1 VIVAK
6 KKRTAKGFEWSPVRM
21 KKTAISVFLCA
32 FALLLLVLAGCG
44 SETTYVTSPDS
55 LATVP
60 FRGVVEDGPIAGAR
74 ISLRDS
80 AGTYYPLYD
89 ALAHGNYEVKTDRS
103 GTFSLEVK
111 AGIEFSHLTVVAVG
125 GIDRDTGIDF
135 NGLEM
140 RSPLGLF
147 PGDMTAIVVS
157 PLTTLAAELHDQGF
171 TFEEAEQRL
180 RVWLALSADANL
192 TARPAT
198 HLDLQRRTLLLTKI
212 VHELDTPQPFRVI
225 SRELVRSNTALLEE
239 DGSCNQ
245 GLLSALGLDE
255 LERARVSRLQNLL
268 LAPPVT
274 SKEAALFFFKR
285 EELIKIFAANF
296 QQMLS
301 LPAPLDAQQQFNYQR
316 NLEILAEKTLFA
328 AGSEVFLFVE
338 PIPSRLFRYLL
349 STYKLTTPERLTLDA
364 TAFSAVLSYKENDTR
379 VALENDPWIA
389 MLARSSSP
397 NSVDSPLLAT
407 ELPGDDNQRRLAYF
421 YGSDLSPHFQAEQL
435 LGRVFDDA
443 VNDSVFLKIIE
454 GKANA
459 GLIDETRMIIA
470 TQIMQPEPQ
479 GNAYRALA
487 DALIKFH
494 QFEAARREL
503 DFARDL
509 YRQVLA
515 SKGQAS
521 ANATDVG
528 NLLQTAA
535 SYRKAGDLLNAQ
547 RLLDDVAAL
556 AQILVSDAII
566 YGKLISGIKNVVDA
580 YIAAGDLDAAAP
592 LVQAM
597 HHYSSLT
604 PSYLGNYKLRIYN
617 WSESAKR
624 YADLGNQAMVVQIS
638 NEIKALRA
646 ADGLKNLTGAA
657 TWVYI
662 PSLVESLYRV
672 GETQTAYAL
681 ANTIP
686 SGSTNQIAAFKLVAV
701 YEAVQGHLQSAF
713 TITDNPAFF
722 PAGEDKLALLTYFA
736 ANRKNPGIALAL
748 LNAGRYADARLAL
761 VKAEEVLAGM
771 TASPNLAR
779 IRYGYVKVAEL
790 YAELGDIAKAAA
802 LLQSAE
808 TAVIDDIYSVAVQ
821 VDIAL
826 GYHNLNQTSTALSL
840 LAAAQA
846 QADSNPTRF
855 RADTTPNLSQA
866 EAAALLYEACIKAY
880 EKIGDRERVATTVM
894 NSFLPWA
901 QEIATTGTVNDLL
914 AGKEVDILLRGAL
927 YLERAGYH
935 SEALLVVVAARAS
948 SDQIAVTATRL
959 GKYLGII
966 AAYATMRE
974 YDQALT
980 LALSLT
986 YASER
991 NKALQ
996 ALANAYIDRND
1007 FPLSPVASIDS
1018 DADGQPDF
1026 FHPLASFN
1034 AIAAS
1039 GLFLD
1044 SDSDGDGIPDI
1055 RDIRPLFAD

>member
-1 VIVAK
+1 
-6 KKRTAKGFEWSPVRM
+6 M
-21 KKTAISVFLCA
+21 KKTGVTVFLCA
-32 FALLLLVLAGCG
+32 LALLLLCLAGCG
-44 SETTYVTSPDS
+44 SETTYVASPNS

-74 ISLRDS
+74 ISLRDP

-89 ALAHGNYEVKTDRS
+89 ALARGNYEVKTDMA

-111 AGIEFSHLTVVAVG
+111 AGIEFSNLTVVAVG
-125 GIDRDTGIDF
+125 GIDRDTGLDF

-147 PGDMTAIVVS
+147 PGDLTAIVVS

-171 TFEEAEQRL
+171 SFEEAEQRL
-180 RVWLALSADANL
+180 RVWLALPADAKL
-192 TARPAT
+192 TARPAAN
-198 HLDLQRRTLLLTKI
+198 LDLQRRTLLLTKI
-212 VHELDTPQPFRVI
+212 THELDTPQPFRFI
-225 SRELVRSNTALLEE
+225 STELVKPNTVLLEE

-245 GLLSALGLDE
+245 GVLSALGLDA
-255 LERARVSRLQNLL
+255 LERERISRLQNLL
-268 LAPPVT
+268 MAPEVT

-285 EELIKIFAANF
+285 EGLIHIFAANF
-296 QQMLS
+296 EKMLN
-301 LPAPLDAQQQFNYQR
+301 LPAPLDAQQNFNYQR
-316 NLEILAEKTLFA
+316 NLEILAEKTLLA
-328 AGSEVFLFVE
+328 AGSEVFLLVE

-349 STYKLTTPERLTLDA
+349 STYKLTTTERLTLDA
-364 TAFSAVLSYKENDTR
+364 AAFSATLSYTENDTK

-397 NSVDSPLLAT
+397 NSVDSPLLTT
-407 ELPGDDNQRRLAYF
+407 ELPGDDNQLRVAYF

-443 VNDSVFLKIIE
+443 VNDAVFLKVVE

-459 GLIDETRMIIA
+459 GLVDETRMIIA
-470 TQIMQPEPQ
+470 TQIVQSEPQ
-479 GNAYRALA
+479 ANAYRALA
-487 DALIKFH
+487 DALIKFR
-494 QFEAARREL
+494 QFEAARHEL

-509 YRQVLA
+509 YRQVIA

-566 YGKLISGIKNVVDA
+566 YGKLITGIKNVVDA

-592 LVQAM
+592 LVQVM
-597 HHYSSLT
+597 HSYSSLT

-617 WSESAKR
+617 WSESAR
-624 YADLGNQAMVVQIS
+624 RHADLGNQAMVVQIF
-638 NEIKALRA
+638 NEIQALRA
-646 ADGLKNLTGAA
+646 ADGLKNLTGTA

-672 GETQTAYAL
+672 GETQAAYTL

-686 SGSTNQIAAFKLVAV
+686 RGSSNQIAAFKLVAV

-722 PAGEDKLALLTYFA
+722 PTGEDKIALLTYFA

-748 LNAGRYADARLAL
+748 LNAGRHADARLAL

-771 TASPNLAR
+771 TGSPNLAR

-808 TAVIDDIYSVAVQ
+808 TAIIDDLYDVAVQ

-826 GYHNLNQTSTALSL
+826 GYHNLSQTGTALSL
-840 LAAAQA
+840 LVAAQML
-846 QADSNPTRF
+846 ADTNPTRF
-855 RADTTPNLSQA
+855 RADTTPNLSPA
-866 EAAALLYEACIKAY
+866 EAAALLYETFIKAY
-880 EKIGDRERVATTVM
+880 EKIGDRERVATTAL

-901 QEIATTGTVNDLL
+901 QEIVTTGTVNDLL
-914 AGKEVDILLRGAL
+914 AGKEVDFLLRGAL

-935 SEALLVVVAARAS
+935 AEALRVVAAARAS

-959 GKYLGII
+959 GRYLSII
-966 AAYATMRE
+966 TTYATMHE
-974 YDQALT
+974 YNQALT

-986 YASER
+986 YVTER

-996 ALANAYIDRND
+996 ALANAYIVRND
-1007 FPLSPVASIDS
+1007 FPHSLVASIDS
-1018 DADGQPDF
+1018 DGDGQPDF
-1026 FHPLASFN
+1026 FHPLAS
-1034 AIAAS
+1034 AAEIIVS
-1039 GLFLD
+1039 GLLLD